1 MLSRDLEVTLNS
13 AFKRARELRHEY
25 MTVGASLVRFVR

>member
-13 AFKRARELRHEY
+13 AFKRARDVQHY
-25 MTVGASLVRFVR
+25 SPSNVQVN